1 MGSIVKNGTDQIKAK
16 KASKVPSPPAA
27 APSPAPPLA
36 PTSARGN
43 ETRASDETR
52 VGTRI
57 RSIGTRAEPVF
68 LQPTAQPLSAA
79 TMGADSVEADKA
91 AVAKKPEGE
100 EATEALKKEEVEKKE
115 VEKKEVER
123 RQQEAAAAKERE
135 ENSAAVAA
143 AALKEEVEEKEVE
156 SRRQEA
162 AAAKEREE
170 KLGEEAAAALKK
182 VEENKKMQIETEI
195 KTKLGSAAPPASSR
209 GDQVS
214 PPEPTLETSTQ
225 EAPRPATKL
234 DELVRARANMA
245 QEAAKGDAVG
255 AQTAEEQ
262 KEGAAEDGVGDVVF
276 VTLPSGKKVAVCFPR
291 PCPPARARARGLVCD
306 TQAVRNHVQVPKTT
320 KRTTTLA
327 RASEIKKQDPPPPPP
342 LPESSPT
349 DQK

>member
-1 MGSIVKNGTDQIKAK
+1 
-16 KASKVPSPPAA
+16 
-27 APSPAPPLA
+27 
-36 PTSARGN
+36 
-43 ETRASDETR
+43 
-52 VGTRI
+52 
-57 RSIGTRAEPVF
+57 
-68 LQPTAQPLSAA
+68 
-79 TMGADSVEADKA
+79 MGADSVEADKA

-123 RQQEAAAAKERE
+123 RQQEAAAAEERE
-135 ENSAAVAA
+135 ENSAAAAA

-262 KEGAAEDGVGDVVF
+262 KEGAAEDAVGDVVF

-291 PCPPARARARGLVCD
+291 LCPPARARARGLVCD